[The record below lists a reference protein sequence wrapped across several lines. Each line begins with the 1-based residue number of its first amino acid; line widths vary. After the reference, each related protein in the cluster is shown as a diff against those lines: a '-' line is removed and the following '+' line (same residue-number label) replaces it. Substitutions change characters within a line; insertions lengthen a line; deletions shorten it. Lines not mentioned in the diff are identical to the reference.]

1 MSQKSNNFRSIWRI
15 ANELLLTSIHIMRD
29 EIIELRSQIGK
40 TMLKTTYKVLKDIF
54 HSRL

>member
-29 EIIELRSQIGK
+29 ELIEHRSQIGK
-40 TMLKTTYKVLKDIF
+40 TMLKTTYKVL
-54 HSRL
+54 